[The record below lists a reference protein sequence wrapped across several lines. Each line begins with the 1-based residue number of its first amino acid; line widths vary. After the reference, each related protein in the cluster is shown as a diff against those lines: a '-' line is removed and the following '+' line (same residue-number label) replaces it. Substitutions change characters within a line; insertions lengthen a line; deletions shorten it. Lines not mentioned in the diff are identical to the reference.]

1 MSVEAESSSTPGSSG
16 VSAEPGATMADIA
29 YAAIRDKLVML
40 AIKPGEAVV
49 ESALSVELG
58 VGRTPVREAL
68 KRLEYERLVI
78 SHARR
83 GTFATSIDVADLGD
97 ISEIRQRLEP
107 LAATK
112 AATAATA
119 TQRQVL
125 LGMAD
130 RTEKFEAAPPSQYD
144 LIKWD
149 AEVHRTV
156 YRLASNPVLEDALIR
171 YNNLATRIFWLFM
184 DRLPPLADHVGTH
197 TELLRAIAAGDAET
211 AATIARA
218 HVTEFDVA
226 VRAVI

>member
-1 MSVEAESSSTPGSSG
+1 MSVEVASSSTPGSSG
-16 VSAEPGATMADIA
+16 VPGEPGATMADVA
-29 YAAIRDKLVML
+29 YSAIRDKLIML

-49 ESALSVELG
+49 ESALSAELG

-107 LAATK
+107 LAASK

-130 RTEKFEAAPPSQYD
+130 RTEGFEATPPSQHD
-144 LIKWD
+144 LINWD

-156 YRLASNPVLEDALIR
+156 YRLAANPVLEDALIR

-197 TELLRAIAAGDAET
+197 TALLRAIAAGDAED
-211 AATIARA
+211 AAVIARA
-218 HVTEFDVA
+218 HVTEFDDA